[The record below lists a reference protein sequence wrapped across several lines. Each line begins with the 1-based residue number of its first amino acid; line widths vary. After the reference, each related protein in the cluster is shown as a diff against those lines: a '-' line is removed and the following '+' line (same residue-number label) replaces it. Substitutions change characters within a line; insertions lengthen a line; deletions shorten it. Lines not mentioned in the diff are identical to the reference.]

1 MEAPSSSTSTCT
13 NSSRSA
19 SEKQHHA
26 VGQPHHPFYYA
37 AAPGGGAAATAIVQ
51 APSAGA
57 GAGKVQLAQAAP
69 ASGSSGGPEKK
80 AVEGRGRRIRMPAMC
95 AARLFQLT
103 RELGHKTDGET
114 IEWLLQQA
122 EPAIIAATG
131 TGTIPANFSS
141 LAVSLRSGA
150 SHPSSAASRAAAA
163 FHHLPPPHHEVAA
176 MLGWNHGHHHQQ
188 QFLPPPQQQQAPQD
202 PGAGEFMRK
211 RYRDG
216 ADDLFKDAAAR
227 QNPDDGGGGEGEEYK
242 ARVAPLAVAMWAVAP
257 PNSSAAGAFW
267 MQPAWAFGAGAGAS
281 TVQAPLQFM
290 STRSSSNNNFPG
302 GATMDANIGMLAA
315 LNASGGGAQHHQQQ
329 EQQEGQPAE
338 MAQRHRTGAGAN
350 GGGAGRGA
358 ASPQ

>member
-141 LAVSLRSGA
+141 VAVSLRSGA
-150 SHPSSAASRAAAA
+150 SHPSSASRAAAA

-188 QFLPPPQQQQAPQD
+188 QFLPPPQQMQQHQAPRD

-227 QNPDDGGGGEGEEYK
+227 QNPDDGGGGEGEKYK

-257 PNSSAAGAFW
+257 PNSSAGGALCV
-267 MQPAWAFGAGAGAS
+267 QPARAFCAGAGAGTGTS
-281 TVQAPLQFM
+281 KVQAPLQFM
-290 STRSSSNNNFPG
+290 STRSNNNNNIPG

-315 LNASGGGAQHHQQQ
+315 LNAGFQHQQQQ
-329 EQQEGQPAE
+329 EQEGQPPE
-338 MAQRHRTGAGAN
+338 MAGIYDRQ
-350 GGGAGRGA
+350 
-358 ASPQ
+358 S

>member
-1 MEAPSSSTSTCT
+1 
-13 NSSRSA
+13 
-19 SEKQHHA
+19 
-26 VGQPHHPFYYA
+26 
-37 AAPGGGAAATAIVQ
+37 
-51 APSAGA
+51 
-57 GAGKVQLAQAAP
+57 
-69 ASGSSGGPEKK
+69 
-80 AVEGRGRRIRMPAMC
+80 
-95 AARLFQLT
+95 
-103 RELGHKTDGET
+103 
-114 IEWLLQQA
+114 
-122 EPAIIAATG
+122 
-131 TGTIPANFSS
+131 
-141 LAVSLRSGA
+141 
-150 SHPSSAASRAAAA
+150 
-163 FHHLPPPHHEVAA
+163 

-227 QNPDDGGGGEGEEYK
+227 QNPDDGGSGEGEEHK
-242 ARVAPLAVAMWAVAP
+242 ARVAPPAGVWAVAP

-302 GATMDANIGMLAA
+302 GATIDANIGMLAA

-338 MAQRHRTGAGAN
+338 MARRHRTGAGAN

>member
-19 SEKQHHA
+19 SAPVPPAAQHHA

-122 EPAIIAATG
+122 EPAIVAATG

-150 SHPSSAASRAAAA
+150 SHPSSAPAPRPPSTTSR
-163 FHHLPPPHHEVAA
+163 
-176 MLGWNHGHHHQQ
+176 
-188 QFLPPPQQQQAPQD
+188 
-202 PGAGEFMRK
+202 R
-211 RYRDG
+211 R
-216 ADDLFKDAAAR
+216 
-227 QNPDDGGGGEGEEYK
+227 
-242 ARVAPLAVAMWAVAP
+242 
-257 PNSSAAGAFW
+257 
-267 MQPAWAFGAGAGAS
+267 
-281 TVQAPLQFM
+281 T
-290 STRSSSNNNFPG
+290 TRSRPCSAGTTAITTSSSSFRLRSRCSSIRRREIPAPG
-302 GATMDANIGMLAA
+302 
-315 LNASGGGAQHHQQQ
+315 S
-329 EQQEGQPAE
+329 
-338 MAQRHRTGAGAN
+338 
-350 GGGAGRGA
+350 
-358 ASPQ
+358 S